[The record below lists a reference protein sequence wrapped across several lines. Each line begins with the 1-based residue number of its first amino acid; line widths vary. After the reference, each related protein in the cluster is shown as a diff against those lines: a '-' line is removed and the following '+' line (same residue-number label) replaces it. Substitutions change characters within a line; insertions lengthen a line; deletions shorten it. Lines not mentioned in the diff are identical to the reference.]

1 MALPKPIEHIK
12 NTLEHEGISLV
23 KAIKPTLLFI
33 VKDFTDMN
41 ILGLAM
47 QMAFIFLLVLLP
59 VLYFTIYLFQGN
71 AFSAYS
77 TYLINFLGR
86 ILPKVPYNY
95 LLYFLKN
102 AHFNIIGSTPLMA
115 VVFFIGLF
123 TGATNIMS
131 VIDTLYEQPK
141 RYTWTSHLIT
151 AVEIIIIA
159 GIIVFIMFS
168 SQMFANAFFLGL
180 LKDFQ
185 NPLVSSMLIQAITHL
200 ISLTAETI
208 LFAFVF
214 STAATVKTRFRD
226 ALPGAIFTTLSINIV
241 FRIFIYMSNSSDKY
255 ILLFGPLGALLMLLF
270 SIDLMCLFIIL
281 GIRLNVYIWLAR
293 ERKIMDVI
301 KSKVLK

>member
-1 MALPKPIEHIK
+1 MNQPKPIDHLK
-12 NTLEHEGISLV
+12 NTFEHEDITLS
-23 KAIKPTLLFI
+23 KALKIIPPFI
-33 VKDFTDMN
+33 VKDFIDMN
-41 ILGLAM
+41 VLGLAM

-71 AFSAYS
+71 VFSAYG

-86 ILPKVPYNY
+86 ILPKVPYNFI
-95 LLYFLKN
+95 LYFLKN

-115 VVFFIGLF
+115 VAFFIGLF

-151 AVEIIIIA
+151 AVKIIIIA

-185 NPLVSSMLIQAITHL
+185 NPLVSSMLVQAITHL
-200 ISLTAETI
+200 ISLTSEII

-214 STAATVKTRFRD
+214 STAATVKTRFSD

-241 FRIFIYMSNSSDKY
+241 FRVFVYMSNTSDKY

-281 GIRLNVYIWLAR
+281 GIRLNVYIWLVK
-293 ERKIMDVI
+293 EGKMMDMI

>member
-1 MALPKPIEHIK
+1 MNQPKPIDHLK
-12 NTLEHEGISLV
+12 NTLAHEDITLS
-23 KAIKPTLLFI
+23 KAFKIIPPFI
-33 VKDFTDMN
+33 VKDFIDIN
-41 ILGLAM
+41 VLGLAM

-71 AFSAYS
+71 IFSAYGA
-77 TYLINFLGR
+77 YLLNFLGR
-86 ILPKVPYNY
+86 ILPKVPYNFI
-95 LLYFLKN
+95 LYFLKN

-115 VVFFIGLF
+115 VIFLIGLF
-123 TGATNIMS
+123 TAATNIMS

-141 RYTWTSHLIT
+141 FHSWTSYLKT
-151 AVEIIIIA
+151 AIEIIIVG
-159 GIIVFIMFS
+159 GIIIFLMFS
-168 SQMFANAFFLGL
+168 SQMYANAFFLGL

-200 ISLTAETI
+200 ISLTAEII

-241 FRIFIYMSNSSDKY
+241 FRVFIYMSNSSDKY

-270 SIDLMCLFIIL
+270 SIDLICLFIIL
-281 GIRLNVYIWLAR
+281 GIRLNVYIWLAK
-293 ERKIMDVI
+293 EGKIFDMI
-301 KSKVLK
+301 KSKIS